1 MNEVAKKTFFL
12 AIKSPTKVHFNCLIA
27 RSFNNIGRVFVIIK
41 PFNSYS
47 SPTPLFTNKHQLFA
61 LESQFPFDASCKFQF
76 ALDGF
81 DSWMFNVVDEGETLQ
96 VTNNMF
102 RVQGFSRYWNSL
114 LSLHGFEPWSVC
126 ALSNV
131 HALQIAT

>member
-1 MNEVAKKTFFL
+1 
-12 AIKSPTKVHFNCLIA
+12 
-27 RSFNNIGRVFVIIK
+27 
-41 PFNSYS
+41 
-47 SPTPLFTNKHQLFA
+47 LFA

-131 HALQIAT
+131 HVLQIAT